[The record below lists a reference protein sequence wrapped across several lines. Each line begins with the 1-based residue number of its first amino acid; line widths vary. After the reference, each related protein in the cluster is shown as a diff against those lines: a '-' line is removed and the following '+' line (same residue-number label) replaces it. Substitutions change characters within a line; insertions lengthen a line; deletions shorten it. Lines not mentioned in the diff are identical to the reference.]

1 MGCIGKSAPV
11 WLLALA
17 CGLGCSEAPA
27 ANDAGASAGQGDTTG
42 GCGDPCPSAVPAVHS
57 QEVVD
62 PLSGVAFELV
72 VDAPARTLTLRRAGA
87 KEALTTLR
95 VDRWRVGVVDA
106 FDPSFNHD
114 PSLLPGSAPG
124 GLRWAAVTAM
134 TTEPVPVADAAGPG
148 GAEERASYRL
158 DTTFEA
164 DAGPLAGKPGPSL
177 RLQRP
182 LKSSH
187 HALTIRPADDG
198 LAAAWDKDQPSA
210 DGSGRIVYLQVETTA
225 AAGEGFEGLGE
236 FFDSPLHRGK
246 RRTTQLQGNFNLDG
260 ASNEAHT
267 RIPLL
272 VSSRG
277 WGVLVH
283 SYRPMDFDVAATR
296 SDALQITIAWHE
308 AELRLLAAARPLD
321 VVGQYWRQT
330 GRPALPAPWAVGGLL
345 WRNENEDQ
353 AEVLQDMADVRKHD
367 LAISGFWIDRP
378 YDTAVNDFGFHPGM
392 FPDPKAMI
400 TALHDHGLRLGLWST
415 PYFDPGYDDKPVCKH
430 HAEAKAKG
438 WFVKGPG
445 AGAKLLKWGPPL
457 DLTQPDAAAYLRKQI
472 GNYESLGIEGYK
484 LDYGEDVVVGL
495 LALRIPWLFASGEDE
510 RTLHRRWQLLYHAP
524 YADSLPKLDGLKG
537 GGFLLARCS
546 ALGDQIYTSMIW
558 PGDLCASWHR
568 HGECDADG
576 KCHAGGLPASVAA
589 AISLPM
595 SGLPLY
601 GADTGGYRHGRAPK
615 ELFLRWLQ
623 HTALTGVLQIGGGS
637 DHHPWL
643 SKPINN
649 KAAPGSVFDDETL
662 KLSRELVRLHARLFP
677 VIWSDLRAAHDEY
690 RGVGPI
696 RSLAMSLPEHAARAE
711 VIARGGDEHFFGDHL
726 LVAPVIAQVA
736 ERPVFVPPGRWID
749 FFDGSVLDG
758 GEAGK
763 TVTVAAPLAKLPLYL
778 RAGAV
783 LPLLRPTIDTLA
795 PSKVAGIDSFANDPG
810 ILWARVDL
818 GSAPA
823 RGATDALGQT
833 KLFDGTVLRASDGG
847 GGKVVLDHGAGSVFQ
862 KGLVW
867 QLRGLGQS
875 PTAIRRAGVL
885 VEKLETAAAPDAAA
899 AEAKVAGCSG
909 DCWALAADL
918 QVFVRTS
925 KAGSL
930 EVTP

>member
-1 MGCIGKSAPV
+1 MRYTGKAALL
-11 WLLALA
+11 WLLAVA
-17 CGLGCSEAPA
+17 CGVSCTGEPA
-27 ANDAGASAGQGDTTG
+27 ADDAGAGAGQADATGDCG
-42 GCGDPCPSAVPAVHS
+42 GPCRSAVPAVHS
-57 QEVVD
+57 QEAVD
-62 PLSGVAFELV
+62 PLSSVAFELII
-72 VDAPARTLTLRRAGA
+72 DAPARTLTLRRAGA
-87 KEALTTLR
+87 ATALTLLR
-95 VDRWRVGVVDA
+95 VDRWRVGVVDT
-106 FDPSFNHD
+106 FDPTFNHD
-114 PSLLPGSAPG
+114 PSLLPSSAPD
-124 GLRWAAVTAM
+124 GLRWATVTAM
-134 TTEPVPVADAAGPG
+134 TPEPAPAIDSAGAGDAA
-148 GAEERASYRL
+148 ERASYRL
-158 DTTFEA
+158 DTTFDA
-164 DAGPLAGKPGPSL
+164 DAGLLAGKPGPSL

-182 LKSSH
+182 LKADH
-187 HALTIRPADDG
+187 HALTIRPADEG
-198 LAAAWDKDQPSA
+198 LAAAWDKDQPSP
-210 DGSGRIVYLQVETTA
+210 DGSGRVVYLQIEAEA
-225 AAGEGFEGLGE
+225 AADEGFEGLGE
-236 FFDSPLHRGK
+236 FFDTPLHRGK

-260 ASNEAHT
+260 TSNEAHT

-283 SYRPMDFDVAATR
+283 SYRPMDFDVAASQ
-296 SDALQITIAWHE
+296 SDALRITIGWHQVD
-308 AELRLLAAARPLD
+308 LRLLAAARPLD

-345 WRNENEDQ
+345 WRNENKDQ

-367 LAISGFWIDRP
+367 LALSGFWIDRP
-378 YDTAVNDFGFHPGM
+378 YDSAVNDFGFHPGM
-392 FPDPKAMI
+392 FPDPPAMI
-400 TALHDHGLRLGLWST
+400 AALHDHGLRLGLWST
-415 PYFDPGYDDKPVCKH
+415 PYLDPGYDSKPVCKH

-472 GNYESLGIEGYK
+472 GNYEALGIEGYK

-495 LALRIPWLFASGEDE
+495 LGVRIPWLFASGEDE
-510 RTLHRRWQLLYHAP
+510 RTLHRRFQLLYHAP
-524 YADSLPKLDGLKG
+524 YADSLPKLNGLTG

-546 ALGDQIYTSMIW
+546 ALGDQVHTSMIW
-558 PGDLCASWHR
+558 PGDLCASWHA
-568 HGECDADG
+568 HGECDSG
-576 KCHAGGLPASVAA
+576 GTCHAGGLPASVAA

-643 SKPINN
+643 SKPVTN
-649 KAAPGSVFDDETL
+649 KAAAGSAFDAETL
-662 KLSRELVRLHARLFP
+662 SLSRELIRLHARLFP
-677 VIWSDLRAAHDEY
+677 VIWTDLRAAHDEY

-726 LVAPVIAQVA
+726 LVAPVVAQVA
-736 ERPVFVPPGRWID
+736 ERPVFVPPGRWVD

-758 GEAGK
+758 GETGK

-795 PSKVAGIDSFANDPG
+795 PAKVAGVDSFANDPG

-818 GSAPA
+818 GGGPA
-823 RGATDALGQT
+823 RGATDGHGQT
-833 KLFDGTVLRASDGG
+833 KVFDGGVLRVSDGG
-847 GGKVVLDHGAGSVFQ
+847 GGTVVLDHTAGSVFQ
-862 KGLVW
+862 QGVVW
-867 QLRGLGQS
+867 QLRGVGKA
-875 PTAIRRAGVL
+875 PTAVRRAGAPL
-885 VEKLETAAAPDAAA
+885 TKVEAQAAPA
-899 AEAKVAGCSG
+899 AEAKVAACGG
-909 DCWALAADL
+909 DCWAVASDG
-918 QVFVRTS
+918 QVFVRSTS
-925 KAGSL
+925 PGKL
-930 EVTP
+930 EVSP